1 MEVLCKSI
9 TLKIEP
15 RSGSTATATATMH
28 VAIHWAADSRLEC
41 DMSKRRK
48 SKAQKTPTRNHAVC
62 PNAADTMLQLILCS
76 MAGKIRSQK
85 RVDF

>member
-1 MEVLCKSI
+1 MEVLDKSI

-28 VAIHWAADSRLEC
+28 VAISRLEC

-76 MAGKIRSQK
+76 TAGTIRSQEK
-85 RVDF
+85 IDF